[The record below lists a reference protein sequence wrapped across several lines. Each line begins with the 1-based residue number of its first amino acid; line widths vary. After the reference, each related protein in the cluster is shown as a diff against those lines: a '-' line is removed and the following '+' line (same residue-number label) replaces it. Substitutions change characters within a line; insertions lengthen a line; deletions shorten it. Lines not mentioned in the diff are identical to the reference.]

1 MTEVPWFEWYQS
13 LAKPS
18 WTPSPQTI
26 GIIWQVLYPVMM
38 LTFGFVFIQALRRK
52 LPALVAL
59 PFVINLIANVAFTQ
73 IQFGMRNLPLAAA
86 DVLLVWGSIIW
97 MMVSVWPHHRL
108 VAAAQVP
115 YFIWITIATVL
126 QFSITYMN
134 RA

>member
-18 WTPSPQTI
+18 WTPSPRTI

-86 DVLLVWGSIIW
+86 DVFLVWGSIIW

>member
-52 LPALVAL
+52 LPPLVAL
-59 PFVINLIANVAFTQ
+59 PFVINVIANVAFTQ

-97 MMVSVWPHHRL
+97 MMVSVWPYHRL

-115 YFIWITIATVL
+115 YLIWITIATVL